1 MPPGKA
7 LDCRQ
12 RVRAVVEAL
21 GAILNAVSAH
31 YLGGTTQFDAEV
43 GGRGALS
50 LLHVIDD
57 GLQLRRIRNERRA
70 SGQLDPQNDKPRDV

>member
-1 MPPGKA
+1 M
-7 LDCRQ
+7 
-12 RVRAVVEAL
+12 EAL